1 MGWPSGFIGAKNEYD
16 ADIAMMLRIL
26 LLLSLQSGG
35 AQAQQ
40 PLRIA
45 IAGLVHGHVDGFLR
59 LAQKRTDV
67 RIVGVFE
74 PREELRKQYS
84 QKFSISESLFF
95 ADLGTMLDRTKPDAV
110 TTFTNT
116 YDHPMVVEA
125 CASRHLPVMM
135 EKPMAVSNEHARR
148 IEAAVKKSGIPLVVN
163 YETSWYPS
171 KGVIG
176 QIFKE
181 QKAAGAIHKM
191 VAMDGHEGPKEIG
204 VGPWFL
210 DFLGDPKRNGA
221 GALFDFGCYGANLMT
236 WLMDNERPLAVAA
249 VTLHVKPQIYPN
261 VDDDATI
268 LVEYPKA
275 TGIIQAS
282 WNWPYGR
289 KDFEV
294 YGDTGYAISTGGNE
308 LRVRVGKEK
317 EEVRT
322 PAPLP
327 PEEHDSLS
335 YLTAVVHGMKP
346 GGVSSL
352 ANNMIVTEILDAA
365 RESARTGKKVS
376 LR

>member
-1 MGWPSGFIGAKNEYD
+1 MKA
-16 ADIAMMLRIL
+16 L
-26 LLLSLQSGG
+26 LLLLLTLLPA
-35 AQAQQ
+35 AQAQ
-40 PLRIA
+40 PPMRIA

-59 LAQKRTDV
+59 LAQKRADIE
-67 RIVGVFE
+67 IVGVFE

-84 QKFSISESLFF
+84 QKFSIPEARFF
-95 ADLGTMLDRTKPDAV
+95 ADLGAMLDKTKPDAV

-116 YDHPMVVEA
+116 YDHPMIVEA
-125 CASRHLPVMM
+125 CASRHLTVMM

-148 IEAAVKKSGIPLVVN
+148 IQAAVKQSGIALVVN

-171 KGVIG
+171 KGAIG
-176 QIFKE
+176 EIFKE
-181 QKAAGAIHKM
+181 QKSAGAIHKM

-236 WLMDNERPLAVAA
+236 WLMDNQQPLAVTAI
-249 VTLHVKPQIYPN
+249 TLHIKPQIYPN
-261 VDDDATI
+261 VDDDATV

-275 TGIIQAS
+275 TGIIQGS

-308 LRVRVGKEK
+308 LRVRLGKGKE
-317 EEVRT
+317 EMRT
-322 PAPLP
+322 LTPLP
-327 PEEHDSLS
+327 PEEHDSLA
-335 YLTAVVHGMKP
+335 YLTAVVHGKKP
-346 GGVSSL
+346 AGVSSL
-352 ANNMIVTEILDAA
+352 ENNMIVTEILDAA
-365 RESARTGKKVS
+365 RESARTGTKVS